1 MDAAVSVSPFLVL
14 QHHITAGKGGKEG
27 RSRRNTDH
35 ILLSLFRHTPASI
48 YSGLDAS
55 LDLQPGLLDC

>member
-1 MDAAVSVSPFLVL
+1 MGATVSVSPFLVL
-14 QHHITAGKGGKEG
+14 QHHITAEKG